1 MLFYLVELAF
11 SAQFAVLYA
20 GSGTFRN
27 YRHQADIYTIYNQLL
42 ARGFTPKN
50 IGLYA
55 FDDIATDPR
64 NPFIGQ
70 VFHSIDHKINVYP
83 GSDAINFKGADVT
96 PEAFYDS
103 ITKLPTTSNDY
114 VFIYYDNHGG
124 AGILGTPDIYKDIM
138 ADQLAECFNKASASN
153 LYKKC
158 LFFIE
163 ACYSG
168 STGKLLTA
176 PNLATITASMY
187 NESSYSAIYDEQI
200 GTYISNVFTNNFIT
214 YIDQEP
220 SSTVGELYEYL
231 QKNTERSHTCYFGDE
246 SIQSISL
253 SNFIGTPNKII
264 AQPVNNANI
273 RAVKPSEATE
283 ITLKF
288 LSNHEKASIRA
299 QARIEL
305 LRLKAQT
312 EKLEAVLEMLV
323 RYVDP
328 KNYDKIMNSKEQN
341 ITKNYFEVLRIFREK
356 FGEINPDDLGKL
368 NVLVSLAS
376 MHTKAE
382 IVQGIYAVIV

>member
-1 MLFYLVELAF
+1 MIFFLIRLAF
-11 SAQFAVLYA
+11 SDRYAILFAGYI
-20 GSGTFRN
+20 TFKN

-42 ARGFTPKN
+42 VRGFTPEN

-55 FDDIATDPR
+55 YDDIATDPR

-83 GSDAINFKGADVT
+83 GSDAINVKGDDVT
-96 PEAFYDS
+96 PESFYDA

-124 AGILGTPDIYKDIM
+124 NGILGTPDIYKDIM
-138 ADQLAECFNKASASN
+138 AVELAECFNKASSSN
-153 LYKKC
+153 LFKKC

-187 NESSYSAIYDEQI
+187 NESSYSAIYDEEI
-200 GTYISNVFTNNFIT
+200 GTYISNEFTNNFIT
-214 YIDQEP
+214 HIDQEP
-220 SSTVGELYEYL
+220 SITIGELYQYL

-253 SNFIGTPNKII
+253 SDFIGTPSKILTH
-264 AQPVNNANI
+264 PVNKADI
-273 RAVKPSEATE
+273 KAVKPSEATE

-288 LSNHEKASIRA
+288 LSKHKKASIRA
-299 QARIEL
+299 LARIEI

-312 EKLEAVLEMLV
+312 EKLDTVLEMLV
-323 RYVDP
+323 KYVDP
-328 KNYDKIMNSKEQN
+328 KNYDKIMNEKQVDLSPV
-341 ITKNYFEVLRIFREK
+341 YFDVLKIFREK

-368 NVLVSLAS
+368 GVLASLATS
-376 MHTKAE
+376 HTKAE
-382 IVQGIYAVIV
+382 IVQGIFAVVF